1 MFSLP
6 SESTTPHTSN
16 MSMSSSITTMLS
28 PTRRSRKH
36 MVENA
41 SSIRRITEIVGTL
54 LQKMTIA
61 CNKIIHKHDVVRA
74 IEEVKRNYLQLLAL
88 NRGDLTNFVDGFILE
103 EGHGENKEPV
113 SIVRQVS
120 HDENEILPK
129 VPPSLGLYFLESSRQ
144 LMCEFELDESK
155 GAMFSPNSD
164 DMRTA
169 TVVEDDAYDVDDE
182 FEYDDLRRTIG
193 SNDYDGGEMARE
205 GPDQIDRECPWDR
218 ADLMQHVNV
227 SLCH

>member
-1 MFSLP
+1 
-6 SESTTPHTSN
+6 
-16 MSMSSSITTMLS
+16 MLS
-28 PTRRSRKH
+28 PTRRSGKH
-36 MVENA
+36 MEEKA

-61 CNKIIHKHDVVRA
+61 CNKVIHKQDIVRA

-88 NRGDLTNFVDGFILE
+88 NRGDLTNFVDGFLLE
-103 EGHGENKEPV
+103 EGHGENTEPV
-113 SIVRQVS
+113 TIVRQVS
-120 HDENEILPK
+120 NDENDVLPK
-129 VPPSLGLYFLESSRQ
+129 AIPSLGLYFLESPRQ
-144 LMCEFELDESK
+144 LICEFEHDESK

-205 GPDQIDRECPWDR
+205 GPDQIDRECSWEREDP
-218 ADLMQHVNV
+218 MQHVHA